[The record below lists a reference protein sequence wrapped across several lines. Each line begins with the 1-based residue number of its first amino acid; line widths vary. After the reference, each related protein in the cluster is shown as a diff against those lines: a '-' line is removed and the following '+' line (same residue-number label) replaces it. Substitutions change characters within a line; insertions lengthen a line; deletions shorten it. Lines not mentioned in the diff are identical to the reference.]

1 MSERPYYSKAPITEA
16 LIDLRITQAPD
27 SSVHDLEAIGEEIAE
42 HYPIQDPTYIYSGQI
57 SVQEAGE
64 PMQADT
70 THQHSGFKFTSLNKQ
85 QILQAQIDGFTF
97 STLAPYD
104 RWELFR
110 DEARRLWEL

>member
-1 MSERPYYSKAPITEA
+1 
-16 LIDLRITQAPD
+16 
-27 SSVHDLEAIGEEIAE
+27 
-42 HYPIQDPTYIYSGQI
+42 
-57 SVQEAGE
+57 
-64 PMQADT
+64 MQADT